1 MLKKKWEIDRK
12 KKFIPGVK
20 EGGMAI
26 DGEDE
31 SKPNDQDQ
39 PKKTLKRKRATLTPK
54 QQQQLL
60 NIRGEVV
67 NRKEPRLRN

>member
-1 MLKKKWEIDRK
+1 
-12 KKFIPGVK
+12 
-20 EGGMAI
+20 MAI

-39 PKKTLKRKRATLTPK
+39 PKKTLKRKRATLKPK

-60 NIRGEVV
+60 NIRGEVL